1 MASTTAAGP
10 AAVRA
15 AAALP
20 PGPRISPGLQT
31 LAILLRPVEFAEH
44 CRRRFGD
51 TFHLHFLPAGEVVM
65 VSDPESL
72 KRLFAGDRVN
82 TIAPGRNLALEP
94 LLGPRSVLL
103 LTGDEHLRRRKL
115 MLPAFHGQRMR
126 AYETTIERAT
136 RRELARWPSD
146 RAFALHPRMQAIT
159 LDVIL
164 AAVFGVG
171 EERRPELRHN
181 LVEILAA
188 TRSPATIGITTRRLA
203 WLPRF
208 RRLRRLLERS
218 DELLRAEIAERR
230 ADHELEAREDILS
243 MLVAARF
250 EDGASMDDAELRD
263 QLMTLLMAGHE
274 TTATALAWTFELLF
288 RSPAELE
295 RARSAA
301 RRGNDAYLDAV
312 ATEALRLRPVVPFT
326 GRKLLQPTEVGGY
339 ELPEQTVVLASIWLA
354 HTREPTFPQPYEFKP
369 ERFADGGAPETYSWV
384 PFGGGTRRCLGAAFA
399 QLEMRVVL
407 RTVLREAILGPA
419 STRAE
424 RIVRRNVTLAP
435 AHGTPAIRRAPGS

>member
-1 MASTTAAGP
+1 MASATAAERP
-10 AAVRA
+10 AGRA

-20 PGPRISPGLQT
+20 PAPRVPPAFQT
-31 LAILLRPVEFAEH
+31 LAILLRPVEFAER

-51 TFHLHFLPAGEVVM
+51 TFRLHFLPAGEVVM

-72 KRLFAGDRVN
+72 KRLFAADRVN

-94 LLGPRSVLL
+94 LLGPRSILL
-103 LTGDEHLRRRKL
+103 LAGDEHLRRRKV
-115 MLPAFHGQRMR
+115 MLPPFHGERMR
-126 AYETTIERAT
+126 AYETAIERAT
-136 RRELARWPSD
+136 RRELARWPGGT
-146 RAFALHPRMQAIT
+146 AFALHPRMQAIT

-171 EERRPELRHN
+171 EERREKLRGN

-188 TRSPATIGITTRRLA
+188 TRSPATIGITMRRLA

-208 RRLRRLLERS
+208 RHIRRLVART
-218 DELLRAEIAERR
+218 DELLQAEIAERR
-230 ADHELEAREDILS
+230 ADRELEAREDILS

-250 EDGASMDDAELRD
+250 EDGDSMDDAELRD
-263 QLMTLLMAGHE
+263 QLMTLLVAGHE

-288 RSPAELE
+288 RAPAEHD
-295 RARSAA
+295 RARAAA
-301 RRGNDAYLDAV
+301 RSGDDAYLDAV

-326 GRKLLQPTEVGGY
+326 GRKLLQPIELDGY
-339 ELPEQTVVLASIWLA
+339 ELPDQTVVLASIWLA
-354 HTREPTFPQPYEFKP
+354 HTKELTFPQPYEFKP
-369 ERFADGGAPETYSWV
+369 ERFTAGGAPETYSWV

-407 RTVLREAILGPA
+407 RTVLREAILDPA
-419 STRAE
+419 SAREE

-435 AHGTPAIRRAPGS
+435 AHGTPAILRARGS

>member
-1 MASTTAAGP
+1 MASAAAAERP
-10 AAVRA
+10 AGRA

-20 PGPRISPGLQT
+20 PAPRVPPAFQT
-31 LAILLRPVEFAEH
+31 LAVLLRPVEFAER

-51 TFHLHFLPAGEVVM
+51 TFRLHFLPAGEVVM

-72 KRLFAGDRVN
+72 KRLFAADRVN

-103 LTGDEHLRRRKL
+103 LTGDEHMRRRKL
-115 MLPAFHGQRMR
+115 MLPPFHGQRVR
-126 AYETTIERAT
+126 AYEMAIEHAT
-136 RRELARWPSD
+136 RRELARWPSGT
-146 RAFALHPRMQAIT
+146 AFVLHPRMQAIT
-159 LDVIL
+159 LDVIM

-171 EERRPELRHN
+171 EERREKLRGN
-181 LVEILAA
+181 LVEILTA
-188 TRSPATIGITTRRLA
+188 TRSPATIGITMRRLA

-208 RRLRRLLERS
+208 RRIRRLVARI

-230 ADHELEAREDILS
+230 ADPELEAREDILS

-288 RSPAELE
+288 RSPAEHD
-295 RARSAA
+295 RTRAAARS
-301 RRGNDAYLDAV
+301 GDDAYLDAV

-326 GRKLLQPTEVGGY
+326 GRKLLQPAELGGY
-339 ELPEQTVVLASIWLA
+339 ELPDQTVVLASIWLA

-369 ERFADGGAPETYSWV
+369 ERFTGGGAPETYSWV

-407 RTVLREAILGPA
+407 RTVLREAILDPA
-419 STRAE
+419 TARAE

-435 AHGTPAIRRAPGS
+435 AHGTPAILRARGS